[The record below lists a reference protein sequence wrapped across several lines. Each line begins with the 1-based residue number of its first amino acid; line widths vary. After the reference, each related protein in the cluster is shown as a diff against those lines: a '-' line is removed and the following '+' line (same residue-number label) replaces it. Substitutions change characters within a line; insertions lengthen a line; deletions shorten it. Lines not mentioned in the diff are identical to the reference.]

1 MVDSF
6 VCQTVMSKLPGLF
19 PTWKDKQKVG
29 PRSGYTGTHFSRL
42 QVLLT
47 FLTQPP
53 IIYHIPAG
61 LGSF

>member
-29 PRSGYTGTHFSRL
+29 PRSGYTGTHFI
-42 QVLLT
+42 QLT
-47 FLTQPP
+47 AFPTQPP